1 MPRHILNL
9 KKKEKTKTLKAKR
22 KICNINYTGISIQMM
37 VNFLSEI
44 LEANGSTFFLVLKE
58 KAVNH
63 KFYIWQNYPARTK
76 KK

>member
-9 KKKEKTKTLKAKR
+9 KKKREKTKTLKAKR
-22 KICNINYTGISIQMM
+22 KICNTNYTGISIQMM

-44 LEANGSTFFLVLKE
+44 LEANGSTFLPKNLKE

-63 KFYIWQNYPARTK
+63 KFYT
-76 KK
+76 